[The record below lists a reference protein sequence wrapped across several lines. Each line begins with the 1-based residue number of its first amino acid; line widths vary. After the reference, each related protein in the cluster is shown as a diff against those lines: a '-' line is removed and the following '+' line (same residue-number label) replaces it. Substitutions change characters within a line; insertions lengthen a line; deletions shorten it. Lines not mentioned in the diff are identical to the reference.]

1 MEVVVISRNTIKPS
15 TPTPPYLSHFQLS
28 FLDQIVN
35 RNIVPLSFY
44 YPLGIVEDE
53 SKATNL
59 TRSDQLKK
67 SLADGWSTSTF
78 APTLGQLLL
87 EGIIAISYVLGLI
100 RLHTFLLETCLVIRW
115 ALA

>member
-15 TPTPPYLSHFQLS
+15 TPTPPNLSHFQLS

-35 RNIVPLSFY
+35 RNIVPLIFY
-44 YPLGIVEDE
+44 YPLGIFEDD

-67 SLADGWSTSTF
+67 SLADVLTKFYPLAGR
-78 APTLGQLLL
+78 LKEDLYIDCND
-87 EGIIAISYVLGLI
+87 EGCSG
-100 RLHTFLLETCLVIRW
+100 RTR
-115 ALA
+115 